1 MPPPD
6 FVPSDTGVGVAL
18 PPENEGGPNAS
29 STPNIK
35 TNPFKEF
42 LFDEEKF
49 IQEMENFHSERR
61 AELFGPRVPPPPRIP
76 TNPLTKLP
84 HLEPQVEPQVQPQ
97 VVATPLPIVWKSST
111 TATSPPIARS
121 SPNTTPPA
129 TPPVT
134 TPSKGF
140 YVSTATPSSF
150 SFLYHNENNENNYI
164 RNNHHSPKPV
174 ARSTTTPPSTT
185 IPTAPPPPTPSPSTI
200 APTHFPPIGKPPAQQ
215 LQTTTVTPPTVRQLK
230 PRLEKQRGP
239 KSFFHV
245 EQNFGQK
252 ISNINEIDIDNK
264 VAEERHDHFFKRWPG
279 TPKVTITKPFSE
291 IPIGAPFRSNRRK
304 SKSGGGLFHPGPT
317 LASTVISS
325 LKPRHALS
333 RFGLHRPAPYQ
344 QQQHYQQA
352 AVPPPP
358 HSTRTGS
365 SHAQQLHH
373 HQHPPY
379 ARRRLPHPLPP
390 RAGSL
395 HAQQLSPPPPLLP
408 PQQEQPPALRRS
420 SNGDHRYVSFHI
432 GHRGKI
438 GGQSWGYSYRL

>member
-84 HLEPQVEPQVQPQ
+84 HVEPQVEPQVQPQ

-185 IPTAPPPPTPSPSTI
+185 IATAPPPPPPTPSPSTI

-215 LQTTTVTPPTVRQLK
+215 LQTTTATPPTVRQLK

-358 HSTRTGS
+358 HSTRAGS

-395 HAQQLSPPPPLLP
+395 HAQQLSPPLLP